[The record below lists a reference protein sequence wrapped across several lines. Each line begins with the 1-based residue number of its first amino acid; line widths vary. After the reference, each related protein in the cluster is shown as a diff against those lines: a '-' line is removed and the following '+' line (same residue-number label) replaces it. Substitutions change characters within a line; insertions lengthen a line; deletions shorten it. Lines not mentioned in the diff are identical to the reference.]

1 MDDLRPRE
9 LERTGGRRARIC
21 LSDDAGAARGGAAG
35 HRPDGGGPEVI
46 DGVLAVLGIA
56 LALALLSWGY
66 TGGAGRRAA
75 VLAVIAAAGLFAL
88 GTLLTTALWGG
99 VAFDVAGALLLT
111 YTAWRRNRRS
121 VAPRAGPA
129 LRVLSSRPAEDT
141 DEAKPGR

>member
-1 MDDLRPRE
+1 
-9 LERTGGRRARIC
+9 
-21 LSDDAGAARGGAAG
+21 
-35 HRPDGGGPEVI
+35 VI

-88 GTLLTTALWGG
+88 GALLTNALWGG
-99 VAFDVAGALLLT
+99 VALDVAGALLLT
-111 YTAWRRNRRS
+111 YTLWRRRRRIA
-121 VAPRAGPA
+121 VPGRAPA
-129 LRVLSSRPAEDT
+129 LRVLSSTPVEET